1 VRNLA
6 AAQYLWGIVM
16 NEPQKPYFTED
27 QASSFARY
35 IHAAIIVIGF
45 CLPIIFAC
53 GPIKFF
59 GTAGNI
65 LLKGQGMQVVLVL
78 VAVFH
83 IKFYISVA
91 VDFILWRK
99 GRFKE
104 FRPYKHPLGRTTLKK
119 IEYIPEEDKVGYGRL
134 ISFVFLPMHLVAI
147 SLGWFLMA
155 RNHCA

>member
-1 VRNLA
+1 
-6 AAQYLWGIVM
+6 M

-45 CLPIIFAC
+45 CLPVIFAC
-53 GPIKFF
+53 GPTNFF

-65 LLKGQGMQVVLVL
+65 FLKGQGLQATLVL
-78 VAVFH
+78 ISVFF

-91 VDFILWRK
+91 VVLIIWRK

-104 FRPYKHPLGRTTLKK
+104 FRPFKHPLGEAPLEK
-119 IEYIPEEDKVGYGRL
+119 IEYLPEEDKTGYGRT
-134 ISFVFLPMHLVAI
+134 ISFVFLPMFLVAI
-147 SLGWFLMA
+147 SLGWYLMA